1 MSEDR
6 ASYRY
11 AKALMDLAL
20 EKDQVGGMEKDMRL
34 ILDTIQENESL
45 RDVLRRPTL
54 TGAAKKDALTA
65 LFKGAQPLT
74 KELFNLLATNKRI
87 GILKGIAEQ
96 FIALFEQ
103 MQGQEVATVITAVPL
118 NKALET
124 KLLKKLQEISG
135 KEVTLENE
143 IDSDLIGGF
152 ILRVGDLEYNA
163 SLSGK
168 LEKLERKLLST

>member
-1 MSEDR
+1 MSEHR

-11 AKALMDLAL
+11 AKALMDLAV
-20 EKDQVGGMEKDMRL
+20 EQGQVGGMEKDMRL

-45 RDVLRRPTL
+45 RDVLRSPTL
-54 TGAAKKDALTA
+54 TGVDKKNALTA
-65 LFKGAQPLT
+65 LFKGSQPLT
-74 KELFNLLATNKRI
+74 TELFNLLSTNKRI
-87 GILKGIAEQ
+87 DILKGIAEQ
-96 FIALFEQ
+96 FIVLFEQ
-103 MQGQEVATVITAVPL
+103 MQGQEVATVVTAVPL
-118 NKALET
+118 NKTLEA

-143 IDSDLIGGF
+143 IDKDLIGGF

>member
-1 MSEDR
+1 MSEHR
-6 ASYRY
+6 AAYRY
-11 AKALMDLAL
+11 AKALMDLAV
-20 EKDQVGGMEKDMRL
+20 EQGQVRGMEKDMRL

-45 RDVLRRPTL
+45 KDVLRNPTL
-54 TGAAKKDALTA
+54 TGVDKKNTLTA
-65 LFKGAQPLT
+65 LFKGSQPLT
-74 KELFNLLATNKRI
+74 TELFKLLATNKRI
-87 GILKGIAEQ
+87 DILKEIAGQ

-103 MQGQEVATVITAVPL
+103 MQGQEVATVVTAVPL

-143 IDSDLIGGF
+143 IDKDLIGGF

>member
-1 MSEDR
+1 MSEHR

-11 AKALMDLAL
+11 AKALMDLAV
-20 EKDQVGGMEKDMRL
+20 EQGQVSGMEKDMHL

-45 RDVLRRPTL
+45 RDVLSSPTL
-54 TGAAKKDALTA
+54 IGVDKKNALKT

-74 KELFNLLATNKRI
+74 MELFNLLATNKRI

-103 MQGQEVATVITAVPL
+103 MQGHEVATVVTATPL
-118 NKALET
+118 NKALEA
-124 KLLKKLQEISG
+124 KLLKKLEEISG

-143 IDSDLIGGF
+143 IDTDLIGGF

>member
-1 MSEDR
+1 MSEHR
-6 ASYRY
+6 AAYRY
-11 AKALMDLAL
+11 AKALMDLAV
-20 EKDQVGGMEKDMRL
+20 EQGQVSGMEKDMRL
-34 ILDTIQENESL
+34 IQDTIQENETL
-45 RDVLRRPTL
+45 REVLHNPTL
-54 TGAAKKDALTA
+54 TGADKKDALTTI
-65 LFKGAQPLT
+65 FKGSQPLT
-74 KELFNLLATNKRI
+74 NELFKLLATNKRI
-87 GILKGIAEQ
+87 DILKGIAGQ

-103 MQGQEVATVITAVPL
+103 MQGQEVATVVTAVPL

-143 IDSDLIGGF
+143 IDTDLIGGF

>member
-1 MSEDR
+1 MSEHR

-11 AKALMDLAL
+11 AKALMDLAV
-20 EKDQVGGMEKDMRL
+20 ERDQVSGMDGDMRL

-45 RDVLRRPTL
+45 RDVLHSPTL
-54 TGAAKKDALTA
+54 TGVDKKNALKT

-74 KELFNLLATNKRI
+74 MELFNLLATNKRI

-103 MQGQEVATVITAVPL
+103 MKGHEVATVVTAVPL
-118 NKALET
+118 NKDLEA
-124 KLLKKLQEISG
+124 KILKKLQEISG

-143 IDSDLIGGF
+143 IDTDLIGGF

-163 SLSGK
+163 SISGK